1 MRRKYSF
8 YVCGYVVMPEH
19 VHILLREPDRKT
31 LAAALQSIKQKTFR
45 LSPVP
50 GFTPGFTGGT
60 TTLTFADTSNRAS
73 TVLSYDAAGN
83 VLYDGVQHNFT
94 YDAENRLV
102 GVNAGIG
109 YIYDA
114 EGRRVGKTNGTVYTV
129 GTSGQ
134 VLDEVDG
141 TAWTRSEVYVGSK
154 HLATVTSAG
163 VFFIHSDWL
172 GTERMR
178 TAASGLSCETIS
190 SNPFG
195 DNVQQSGNCNVSPDF
210 FTGKPRD
217 TESNLDDFGARYFSS
232 QWGRWMSAD
241 WTAAPSSVP
250 YATLTNPQSLNLYAY
265 VGNDPVDG
273 QDADGHARYDKSGS
287 GCGIY
292 LSYCAADGFG
302 DGGDTLWQQQE
313 IEGDDCEAFVQA
325 QLLNAGNGNA
335 SSDETTP
342 ASGSTAQWYT
352 AQQQSST
359 DLNARA
365 QAQYNNDVPIIAKQL
380 GVSKDEVLD
389 SVHIKQDNDGNDVVV
404 GGHVNMY
411 VDSGS
416 DAQSALMAKL
426 GPKRYNEDPATGE
439 GRGSEFSRLGGMTP
453 SVHLDQIK
461 GQGPGLLHVDRF
473 NAGAWGGLGVVPH
486 FFYDVLYGG
495 SKGNVALLPY

>member
-1 MRRKYSF
+1 
-8 YVCGYVVMPEH
+8 
-19 VHILLREPDRKT
+19 
-31 LAAALQSIKQKTFR
+31 
-45 LSPVP
+45 
-50 GFTPGFTGGT
+50 
-60 TTLTFADTSNRAS
+60 
-73 TVLSYDAAGN
+73 
-83 VLYDGVQHNFT
+83 VQHNFT

-313 IEGDDCEAFVQA
+313 IEWDDCEAFVQA

-342 ASGSTAQWYT
+342 ASGSTAQETNAAVVT
-352 AQQQSST
+352 AAPVTMEQI
-359 DLNARA
+359 DAVVKPL
-365 QAQYNNDVPIIAKQL
+365 V
-380 GVSKDEVLD
+380 D
-389 SVHIKQDNDGNDVVV
+389 SAVGALETAVEKTVTLSVETVV
-404 GGHVNMY
+404 GVVGFVFA
-411 VDSGS
+411 SE
-416 DAQSALMAKL
+416 QK
-426 GPKRYNEDPATGE
+426 TGE
-439 GRGSEFSRLGGMTP
+439 VTPPPMVPELVPSHAPTQPNPSAASEHTKNKQNKNKDRHEKNRPGRPTTKDRQKPGFKPRTP
-453 SVHLDQIK
+453 PRPQ
-461 GQGPGLLHVDRF
+461 DRE
-473 NAGAWGGLGVVPH
+473 
-486 FFYDVLYGG
+486 D
-495 SKGNVALLPY
+495 